1 MAHVAAR
8 PDGTRWVTTVLR
20 RSAAR
25 CCELEFV
32 GRTSVALLHL
42 LLSPSRMRWRS
53 GLNSLRLDGVNALP
67 ITGLLTFLI
76 GVVIAYQG
84 PNSCE
89 VRDQYF
95 HRGPGGHLTVAKLL
109 R

>member
-1 MAHVAAR
+1 MAHAAAR

-25 CCELEFV
+25 GCCEDWNLSA
-32 GRTSVALLHL
+32 GRRSRSHL

-53 GLNSLRLDGVNALP
+53 GLNSLRLDGVNAPP

-89 VRDQYF
+89 KFRDQHYF
-95 HRGPGGHLTVAKLL
+95 HRGPGGHLAVA
-109 R
+109 